1 MSGPETETYSTDDE
15 NMTPKE
21 RRRRQDSARWAAM
34 SPISRALRNK
44 RRRDSYVSKRLFK
57 TPQEKIDK
65 KRQAKRDYNKRVKE
79 HKENNLHPD
88 SIAMANPQFK
98 PELLFPSGDKSPSRV
113 LHQMEIPDFGG
124 APVYIEADHQA
135 PSQQV
140 QTPQTFISNAI
151 HMAHLTPGLRHSQ
164 RKRRNQEFEA
174 TIGRNTKGTTCENEN
189 IASQPT
195 QLCVIENGKILDN
208 VYITTNKLIHI

>member
-1 MSGPETETYSTDDE
+1 
-15 NMTPKE
+15 
-21 RRRRQDSARWAAM
+21 
-34 SPISRALRNK
+34 
-44 RRRDSYVSKRLFK
+44 
-57 TPQEKIDK
+57 
-65 KRQAKRDYNKRVKE
+65 
-79 HKENNLHPD
+79 
-88 SIAMANPQFK
+88 
-98 PELLFPSGDKSPSRV
+98 
-113 LHQMEIPDFGG
+113 MEIPDFGG

-195 QLCVIENGKILDN
+195 QLCVIENGKILN
-208 VYITTNKLIHI
+208 NLYITTNKLTHI